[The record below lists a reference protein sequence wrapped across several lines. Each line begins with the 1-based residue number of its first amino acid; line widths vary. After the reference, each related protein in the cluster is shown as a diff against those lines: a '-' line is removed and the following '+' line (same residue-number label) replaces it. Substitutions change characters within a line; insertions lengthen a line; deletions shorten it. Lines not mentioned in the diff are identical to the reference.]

1 MIVNIFYNICA
12 FLVIKEILREN
23 FDILSL
29 NLNEVDYK
37 NFLVT
42 LTYKCIYYY
51 SKFQI
56 FLIEAKQY
64 SYPFIKN
71 ILRLPEPSVTSIQP
85 FIELYNDGTLVIKEN
100 WKQHEDILESLDY
113 NYIIY
118 CEPMQENKNILNKV
132 ICKEI
137 PIVVNYE
144 LCNIKFISLN
154 IEYNN
159 SIYEI
164 HLNTSEYNY
173 YIVNNA
179 IDKLFVYY
187 YFKNI
192 IKTGIEDSLDTFA
205 YKLTLMDHNVNI
217 VQLNEKY
224 SIIMQK
230 DNYIIQHCLEKE
242 KEIVEN
248 DE

>member
-1 MIVNIFYNICA
+1 
-12 FLVIKEILREN
+12 
-23 FDILSL
+23 
-29 NLNEVDYK
+29 
-37 NFLVT
+37 
-42 LTYKCIYYY
+42 
-51 SKFQI
+51 
-56 FLIEAKQY
+56 
-64 SYPFIKN
+64 
-71 ILRLPEPSVTSIQP
+71 
-85 FIELYNDGTLVIKEN
+85 
-100 WKQHEDILESLDY
+100 
-113 NYIIY
+113 
-118 CEPMQENKNILNKV
+118 
-132 ICKEI
+132 
-137 PIVVNYE
+137 VNYE